1 MKKILFL
8 LAIALG
14 FSSCQNWLNINQNPN
29 TPTDVPAS
37 LILPQ
42 AEAGLAVRVGGN
54 LFNTGGFFVQYWEQ
68 APEAN
73 QYNNLSIFNLTA
85 EYFNNDYSE
94 LYSVLNNVEQVRNQ
108 ATASGDWGDYL
119 AGTVIRAYTFQVIV
133 DAIGDA
139 PYKEAIQG
147 SANFQPHYDSG
158 DTIYAGI
165 LSELDDALSKVSSA
179 SSSSVYSTDM
189 LCGGSLSQWIGFA
202 NALKLK
208 ILMRESNVK
217 DVSSQ
222 VMSLINQNN
231 FFTGNIEFATFSD
244 EAGKRNPWY
253 ETNKIGLAA
262 NNHVASYTFVASM
275 ANDSRLKAIFDTVA
289 DGTFKGIIA
298 GSEHD
303 GTKKTAN
310 YSLPIFRA
318 TAPVYLYTQAELQF
332 FIAEAQ
338 DRWGDKTKAKAAYES
353 GIDNAFSLWGLDG
366 SSTYA
371 AGGIYAWNDSNALPL
386 IYIQKWL
393 SLAGI
398 NPYEAW
404 CEQRRTGYPQ
414 FDPDLGTAIVATPTL
429 YVPYDLITP
438 TRTTL
443 NAGQMIQRLYYPQ
456 VSTSRNPNAPAQ
468 KTLVTP
474 IFWHK

>member
-1 MKKILFL
+1 MKKILLL
-8 LAIALG
+8 LAILLG

-29 TPTDVPAS
+29 TPTNVPAS

-73 QYNNLSIFNLTA
+73 QYNDLSIFNLKA
-85 EYFNNDYSE
+85 EYFDNDYTE
-94 LYSVLNNVEQVRNQ
+94 LYSVLNNVEQVRQQ
-108 ATASGDWGDYL
+108 AKASEDWGDYL

-139 PYKEAIQG
+139 PYTQAIQG
-147 SANFQPHYDSG
+147 SANFQPKYDSG

-165 LSELDDALSKVSSA
+165 LSELNDALSKVSTMTFG
-179 SSSSVYSTDM
+179 SVYSTDM
-189 LCGGSLSQWIGFA
+189 LCGGVLSQWIGFA

-217 DVSSQ
+217 DVSNQ
-222 VMSLINQNN
+222 VMSLISQNS
-231 FFTGNIEFATFSD
+231 FFTGNIEFTDFSD
-244 EAGKRNPWY
+244 ESGKRNPWY
-253 ETNKIGLAA
+253 ETNKIGLAV

-275 ANDSRLKAIFDTVA
+275 ANDKRMAAIFDSV
-289 DGTFKGIIA
+289 DGSFKGIVA

-303 GTKKTAN
+303 GTKHTAD

-338 DRWGDKTKAKAAYES
+338 YRWGDKSKAKAAYEL
-353 GIDNAFSLWGLDG
+353 GIDNAFSLWGLNG

-371 AGGIYAWNDSNALPL
+371 SGGIYAWNDSNALPL

-404 CEQRRTGYPQ
+404 CEQRRTGYPE
-414 FDPDLGTAIVATPTL
+414 FDPNLGTAIVADPTL
-429 YVPYDLITP
+429 YSPYNLITP

-443 NAGQMIQRLYYPQ
+443 NSGQMIQRFYYPQ
-456 VSTSRNPNAPAQ
+456 VSTSRNPNAPVQ